1 MSTTKDTISKI
12 KEQEEKTKT
21 TQIINKEEEYVGSDD
36 EENQKTKGAVEEQ
49 ASTTS
54 NKPKSLADILN
65 AEAGDKKVKPK
76 QIQKTEKVQNKPP
89 EGKMFYNSKK
99 ISSNEPEH
107 NKQTQKKTFTG
118 KVGEG
123 SKQFNDSIKKTK
135 DYTEKEIQKSYKNEE
150 DVAKPEFKSKKD
162 GQNFVELNQ
171 KEDVSIS
178 YTFIYVLFIIVQLL
192 AKNIAEHK
200 FEFKQDYNDDT
211 KKAGE
216 HVEKKK
222 KNHHKKQNYVKEEIA
237 NDVDSDGFEITGTKE
252 KKKENLPK
260 KPKHYKQHN
269 EGKKKWHKKR
279 EDKQTEETNTEQP
292 NGEQNEAP
300 VNKMP
305 ETQTAEVNVGAAK
318 SLKDLLG

>member
-107 NKQTQKKTFTG
+107 NKQALKKTFTG

-135 DYTEKEIQKSYKNEE
+135 DYTEKKYKNHI
-150 DVAKPEFKSKKD
+150 KMKKMLQNQNSK
-162 GQNFVELNQ
+162 V
-171 KEDVSIS
+171 
-178 YTFIYVLFIIVQLL
+178 
-192 AKNIAEHK
+192 
-200 FEFKQDYNDDT
+200 
-211 KKAGE
+211 KKMDR
-216 HVEKKK
+216 
-222 KNHHKKQNYVKEEIA
+222 I
-237 NDVDSDGFEITGTKE
+237 
-252 KKKENLPK
+252 L
-260 KPKHYKQHN
+260 
-269 EGKKKWHKKR
+269 
-279 EDKQTEETNTEQP
+279 
-292 NGEQNEAP
+292 
-300 VNKMP
+300 
-305 ETQTAEVNVGAAK
+305 
-318 SLKDLLG
+318 